1 MAAPPDPNMRSPAGS
16 GEIGRANSQSINS
29 KNSTAAAQDFQADI
43 LIGTVRKNSRERFE
57 LRLVDFG
64 GCWRLALV
72 LARMSQADD
81 QFRAAARPA
90 VFAPEIIAALR
101 DLLARAVD
109 VCVEREL
116 LGPEARQ

>member
-1 MAAPPDPNMRSPAGS
+1 MPAPPDPNMRSPAGS

-29 KNSTAAAQDFQADI
+29 KNSTAAAQDFQADV

-72 LARMSQADD
+72 LARMSQSDD
-81 QFRAAARPA
+81 QFRAASRPT
-90 VFAPEIIAALR
+90 VFSPDLIATLR
-101 DLLARAVD
+101 ELLDRAVD
-109 VCVEREL
+109 VCTERGL
-116 LGPEARQ
+116 LEPRR